1 MIFGIELMLKL
12 QEESG
17 SLRIRACLPKSAR
30 WEIAGSWWFFGE
42 KLPDPGFWSF
52 FEKILEPLSRAHPFS
67 GSNKADDFWSGKG
80 EKADFIAAVK
90 LGWHPQMSWNPH
102 VCGLLMVSVTHVDS
116 CYFLFG
122 RSSMAY
128 GLPRSDDFDID
139 DLRERMPHRH
149 QQHHHHDHHHE
160 HQHLRESMEERSLVT
175 GKFMTAREE
184 DAKRFGDGKK
194 GSLGKTMKVESEL
207 VMIIHWSWSPM
218 SNHWLCR
225 NL

>member
-1 MIFGIELMLKL
+1 
-12 QEESG
+12 
-17 SLRIRACLPKSAR
+17 
-30 WEIAGSWWFFGE
+30 
-42 KLPDPGFWSF
+42 
-52 FEKILEPLSRAHPFS
+52 
-67 GSNKADDFWSGKG
+67 
-80 EKADFIAAVK
+80 
-90 LGWHPQMSWNPH
+90 
-102 VCGLLMVSVTHVDS
+102 
-116 CYFLFG
+116 
-122 RSSMAY
+122 MAY

-207 VMIIHWSWSPM
+207 VMIIH
-218 SNHWLCR
+218 
-225 NL
+225 